1 MKRWLRSFPALAI
14 AVVSLA
20 ATHGFNAEPGQS
32 RRPDVIVVLTDQQRA
47 DAFGAAGATDLHT
60 PVMDRLARQG
70 VLFTRAFTATPQCS
84 PSRAALLTGR
94 YPHRTGVMGN
104 TAGEGRGGAAA
115 AGSPPAGMSP
125 ALDRSIPTLGRIF
138 AAAGYET
145 AYFGKWHLGGTPGDY
160 GFEAHDS
167 TIDDTTL
174 ARRVVG
180 FLQKRP
186 VNEPRKPLLLVVS
199 WLDPHDIY
207 NVFTAAPPDARAL
220 AAARLPS
227 NLVDDLRHKPFPQRH
242 YLEEDQGKPFAGAGR
257 EVWRRYRAFYNG
269 LVETVDREIGTVLDA
284 FAASDVPPITIFTTD
299 HGDHGGAHGL
309 PYKGPAMYEELVRV
323 PLVVSWPGRIRPAR
337 SDALVSLIDLLPTI
351 CDLTG
356 VAAPDGVDGLSLRP
370 VLERRHDVVEW
381 RGPLHPAELV
391 ARGAPTPHSAPRVRE
406 MVFGEYYG
414 KQAWRV
420 PIRMVRTARWKY
432 VRYLNYGEELY
443 DLVADPGELRNLA
456 REPGGKSERARLARE
471 LDDWIRRT
479 GDPFPTLTVTDRS
492 GKVVA
497 TSGFKTRDVRL
508 KPDATF
514 GFETGSTDQS
524 K

>member
-1 MKRWLRSFPALAI
+1 MKRWLRSFVAFAI

-20 ATHGFNAEPGQS
+20 ATHDFNAEPAQS

-47 DAFGAAGATDLHT
+47 DAFGAAGATDLQT

-104 TAGEGRGGAAA
+104 TAGEGGGRNAA

-125 ALDRSIPTLGRIF
+125 ALDRSLPTLGRIF
-138 AAAGYET
+138 ASAGYET
-145 AYFGKWHLGGTPGDY
+145 AYFGKWHLGGTPGEY
-160 GFEAHDS
+160 GFESHDS
-167 TIDDTTL
+167 TIDDSTL

-180 FLQKRP
+180 FVQKRP
-186 VNEPRKPLLLVVS
+186 VNEARKPLLLVVS

-227 NLVDDLRHKPFPQRH
+227 NLIDDLQHKPFPQRH

-323 PLVVSWPGRIRPAR
+323 PLVISWPGRIRPAR
-337 SDALVSLIDLLPTI
+337 SDALVSLIDLLPTL

-370 VLERRHDVVEW
+370 VLERRADK
-381 RGPLHPAELV
+381 
-391 ARGAPTPHSAPRVRE
+391 VRE

-443 DLVADPGELRNLA
+443 DLAADPGELRNLA
-456 REPGGKSERARLARE
+456 REAKGKSERARLAHE

-479 GDPFPTLTVTDRS
+479 GDPFPTLTTTDRS
-492 GKVVA
+492 GSVVA
-497 TSGFKTRDVRL
+497 ASQGGGFKKLL
-508 KPDATF
+508 KS
-514 GFETGSTDQS
+514 G
-524 K
+524 

>member
-1 MKRWLRSFPALAI
+1 VGTPIEAAGLNHMHRLRDEGKRRSFVALAI
-14 AVVSLA
+14 AVASLA
-20 ATHGFNAEPGQS
+20 ATHDFTAEPAQS

-115 AGSPPAGMSP
+115 GSPPAGMSP

-138 AAAGYET
+138 GAAGYET

-160 GFEAHDS
+160 GFESHDS
-167 TIDDTTL
+167 TFDDSTL

-180 FLQKRP
+180 FVRKRP
-186 VNEPRKPLLLVVS
+186 VDEGRRPFLLVVS

-220 AAARLPS
+220 TAARLPS
-227 NLVDDLRHKPFPQRH
+227 NLIDNLQYKPFPQRH
-242 YLEEDQGKPFAGAGR
+242 YLEEDQGKPFAGAGV

-284 FAASDVPPITIFTTD
+284 FAGGDVPPITIFTTD
-299 HGDHGGAHGL
+299 HGDLGGAHGL

-323 PLVVSWPGRIRPAR
+323 PLVISWPGRIRAAR
-337 SDALVSLIDLLPTI
+337 SDALVSLIDLLPTL
-351 CDLTG
+351 CDLTR
-356 VAAPDGVDGLSLRP
+356 APLPDGVDGLSLRP
-370 VLERRHDVVEW
+370 VLEQTMP
-381 RGPLHPAELV
+381 G
-391 ARGAPTPHSAPRVRE
+391 GRE
-406 MVFGEYYG
+406 MVFAEYYG

-432 VRYLNYGEELY
+432 VRYLGYGEELY
-443 DLVADPGELRNLA
+443 DLAADPGELRNLA
-456 REPGGKSERARLARE
+456 REERGKSERARLARE

-479 GDPFPTLTVTDRS
+479 GDPFPTLTTTDRS
-492 GKVVA
+492 GKVVPA
-497 TSGFKTRDVRL
+497 SGFKTREVRL

-514 GFETGSTDQS
+514 GLETGSTDQT